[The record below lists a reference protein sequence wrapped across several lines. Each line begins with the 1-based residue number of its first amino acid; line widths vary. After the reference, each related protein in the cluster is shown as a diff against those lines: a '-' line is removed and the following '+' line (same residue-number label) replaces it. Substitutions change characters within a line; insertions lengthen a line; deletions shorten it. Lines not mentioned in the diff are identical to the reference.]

1 LKSEPR
7 RFGYQPAL
15 FFHPLSEPRRAEGND
30 MSLSVSYE
38 LLSFKGGSWVI
49 ESIYDNKEVALQE
62 ARRLL
67 EGRHHTGVKVIE
79 ETYDADTDNTRARI
93 VFSRQKG
100 EEKPRQKSREENE
113 EKSKTD
119 SKATPAAQRKPDDPA
134 FMKYVLI
141 LVFSVGGILFG
152 AIALVFWYLQ
162 ALGGA

>member
-1 LKSEPR
+1 
-7 RFGYQPAL
+7 
-15 FFHPLSEPRRAEGND
+15 
-30 MSLSVSYE
+30 MSQAVSYE
-38 LLSFKGGSWVI
+38 LLSFKGGNWVI
-49 ESIYDNKEVALQE
+49 ESVYDTKDMAVQE

-67 EGRHHTGVKVIE
+67 DGRHQKGVKVIE

-100 EEKPRQKSREENE
+100 EDKPRQKSRKEST

-119 SKATPAAQRKPDDPA
+119 AKAAPAARKKRGDPA
-134 FMKYVLI
+134 FMKYILI

-162 ALGGA
+162 ALGSA

>member
-1 LKSEPR
+1 
-7 RFGYQPAL
+7 
-15 FFHPLSEPRRAEGND
+15 
-30 MSLSVSYE
+30 MSRSVSYE
-38 LLSFKGGSWVI
+38 LLSFRGGSWVI
-49 ESIYDNKEVALQE
+49 EAVYDAKEVALQE

-67 EGRHHTGVKVIE
+67 AGRHQTGVKVIE
-79 ETYDADTDNTRARI
+79 ETYDDDTDNTTARI

-100 EEKPRQKSREENE
+100 EDKPRQKSRKEDE

-119 SKATPAAQRKPDDPA
+119 AAAAPAAQKKRSDPA

-141 LVFSVGGILFG
+141 LLFSIGGILFG

>member
-1 LKSEPR
+1 
-7 RFGYQPAL
+7 
-15 FFHPLSEPRRAEGND
+15 

-38 LLSFKGGSWVI
+38 LLSLRGGSWVI
-49 ESIYDNKEVALQE
+49 ESVYDSKDVALQE

-67 EGRHHTGVKVIE
+67 ESRHQKAVKVIE
-79 ETYDADTDNTRARI
+79 ETYDADTDDTKARI
-93 VFSRQKG
+93 VFSRKN

-119 SKATPAAQRKPDDPA
+119 AKAAPAALKTQGDPA
-134 FMKYVLI
+134 FMKYILI

-162 ALGGA
+162 ALGSA